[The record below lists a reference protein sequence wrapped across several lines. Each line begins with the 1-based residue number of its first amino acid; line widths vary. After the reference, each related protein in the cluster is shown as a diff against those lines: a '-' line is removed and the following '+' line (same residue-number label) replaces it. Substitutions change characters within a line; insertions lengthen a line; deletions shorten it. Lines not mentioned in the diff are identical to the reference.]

1 MQQEVVLNCQLKV
14 DQVDRRWPESSR
26 VERGVKSRV
35 DRSSRSAIVLDR
47 SCSSTPSIS
56 GSTCVIRQ
64 FSIGSMSRLLSRF
77 SRNAIGLASE
87 SGALKIIV
95 ILLWLTSGTSMYHS
109 FLAAAVSMLSKGF
122 IRLLVVL
129 LISGSGG
136 RCSDDASDD
145 VSATCCFELVFVG
158 HCSTTRAV

>member
-64 FSIGSMSRLLSRF
+64 FSRL
-77 SRNAIGLASE
+77 NE
-87 SGALKIIV
+87 SFALQVFTQCYRPSKWKRSPQDHRDLIMIN
-95 ILLWLTSGTSMYHS
+95 LWYLNVPH
-109 FLAAAVSMLSKGF
+109 FLAAAVSMLSKGL
-122 IRLLVVL
+122 IQLLVVL